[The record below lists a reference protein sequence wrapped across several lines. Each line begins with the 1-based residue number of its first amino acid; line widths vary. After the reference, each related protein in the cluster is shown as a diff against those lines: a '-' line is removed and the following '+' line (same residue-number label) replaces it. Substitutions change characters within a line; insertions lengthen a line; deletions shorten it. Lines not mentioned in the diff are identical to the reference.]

1 MFKNFFKVAF
11 RNLLK
16 RKGFTIINISGL
28 AIGMASA
35 MLILLWVQNEVSRD
49 RFHEKGD
56 RIYRAYNRSIF
67 DNKLQCWNTTPK
79 ILAPTIKK
87 DYPEVEEVTRVH
99 WGSNLLFSLG
109 DKRLN
114 VHGTMVDSGFL
125 HMFSLPL
132 LKGNPD
138 KALSNT
144 YSIIVTEK
152 LAKKLFGDDD
162 PMNKVVKIDN
172 RDNFTVTGVMK
183 DLPNNT
189 MFDFEYL
196 LPWSYMKSREWDDD
210 NWDNNSTMTFVML
223 KKNASLT
230 SFNDKIKNIT
240 YDHLKGREKIEV
252 FMYPLED
259 QYLYGRFENG
269 KQAGGRITAI
279 HVFTTIAILILLI
292 ACINFMNLSTARSE
306 KRAKEVGIRK
316 VVGAMRSSLIT
327 QFLGESIII
336 SLIAGTIAIVI
347 VQVTLPSYNLLV
359 KKNLRLEFDNPYFWL
374 AGIGF
379 VLFTGLIAG
388 SYPAFFLSS
397 FRPVA
402 VLKGTFRKVSALITP
417 RKVLVIAQFTFAIAL
432 IICTIIIQ
440 HQINYAQQRQ
450 TGYNKD
456 NLAYVFLCGDM
467 EKNLTL
473 IKNEL
478 ISQNIATGVSKTSAP
493 LTESWSDSWGFEWP
507 EKDPNDKT
515 DFFRFCSDGNL
526 VNTAGM
532 KIIDGR
538 DIDLINYPTDS
549 TAIVLNES
557 AVKAMNLKT
566 PIGTP
571 IKDNGTNWHVIGV
584 VKDFILQSP
593 YEPMRPM
600 VIEGPKGWFNVVH
613 IKFNETNGMQKNIAE
628 MEKIFKRY
636 NPEYPFE
643 YKFIN
648 EEYAQKFAFEEM
660 TATLARLFSA
670 LTIFISC
677 LGLFGLATYMAENRI
692 KEIGVR
698 KVLGASVANITT
710 LLSRDFLRL
719 VIIAIIIATPIAWWA
734 MHNWLQ
740 HYTYRVP
747 ISWFTFIV
755 AGGLAIII
763 ALATVSYQAIKAAV
777 TNPVK
782 SLRTE

>member
-35 MLILLWVQNEVSRD
+35 ILILLWVQNEVSRD

-56 RIYRAYNRSIF
+56 RIYRAYNKSIF
-67 DNKLQCWNTTPK
+67 DNKLQCWSTTPK
-79 ILAPTIKK
+79 ILAPTIQK

-99 WGSNLLFSLG
+99 WGANLLFSLG

-114 VHGTMVDSGFL
+114 VRGTMVDSGFL

-132 LKGNPD
+132 VKGNPD

-152 LAKKLFGDDD
+152 LAKKLFSDED

-172 RDNFTVTGVMK
+172 RDNFTVTAVMK

-196 LPWSYMKSREWDDD
+196 LPWSYMKARDWDDD

-223 KKNASLT
+223 KQNASIT
-230 SFNDKIKNIT
+230 AFNNKIKNIT

-259 QYLYGRFENG
+259 QYLYNRFENG
-269 KQAGGRITAI
+269 KPAGGRITTI
-279 HVFTTIAILILLI
+279 RVFTTIAMLILLI

-316 VVGAMRSSLIT
+316 VVGAMKSSLIT
-327 QFLGESIII
+327 QFLGESV
-336 SLIAGTIAIVI
+336 LIALIAAVIAIVL
-347 VQVTLPSYNLLV
+347 VQLALPSYNLLV
-359 KKNLRLEFDNPYFWL
+359 KKNLRLEFGNPYFWL
-374 AGIGF
+374 AGLGF

-417 RKVLVIAQFTFAIAL
+417 RKVLVVAQFTFAIAL

-440 HQINYAQQRQ
+440 HQINYAQQRE
-450 TGYNKD
+450 TGYD
-456 NLAYVFLCGDM
+456 RTNLAYVFLCGDM
-467 EKNLTL
+467 EKNMQL
-473 IKNEL
+473 IKNDL
-478 ISQNIATGVSKTSAP
+478 ISQGIATNISKTSAP
-493 LTESWSDSWGFEWP
+493 ITESWSDSWGFEWP
-507 EKDPNDKT
+507 GKDPNDKT
-515 DFFRFCSDGNL
+515 DFYRFCSDGNL
-526 VNTAGM
+526 VKTTGM
-532 KIIDGR
+532 KIIQGR

-549 TAIVLNES
+549 TALVLNES
-557 AVKAMNLKT
+557 AVKAMNLKN

-571 IKDNGTNWHVIGV
+571 IKDNGIDWHVVGV
-584 VKDFILQSP
+584 VQDFILQNP

-600 VIEGPKGWFNVVH
+600 VVEGPKGWFNVVH
-613 IKFNETNGMQKNIAE
+613 IKFNEANGMQKNIAE
-628 MEKIFKRY
+628 TEKIFKRY

-643 YKFIN
+643 YKFVN
-648 EEYAQKFAFEEM
+648 EEYAQKFADEET

-698 KVLGASVANITT
+698 KVLGASVANITA

-719 VIIAIIIATPIAWWA
+719 VIVAIVIATPIAWWA

-755 AGGLAIII
+755 AGVLAIVI

-777 TNPVK
+777 ANPVK